1 MVPSFLGGHTCND
14 PGTMVQCN
22 HGQTWVA
29 VDIHAAGWCAGFI
42 VPRSIKR
49 PAGKFTDAAKSAVLL
64 DSLQLGCLQK
74 LCVCLRIMLLLDI
87 PFWQGPCHAETYSK
101 RLCIQLLQQLNVSLK
116 QSTVL
121 MTEGPRRLCLDHFN
135 VQQLF
140 FVYSYGLGG
149 RDKLG
154 AAKKCQL
161 IKKLQSLLDG
171 YAERVATCTIHS
183 ICFMIVA
190 VLPCIDAD

>member
-1 MVPSFLGGHTCND
+1 MSPSFLGGHTCND
-14 PGTMVQCN
+14 LWNQGPVQPGPDLGCWRYSCCLM
-22 HGQTWVA
+22 A
-29 VDIHAAGWCAGFI
+29 CAGAP
-42 VPRSIKR
+42 VPSSIKT
-49 PAGKFTDAAKSAVLL
+49 PAGKLTDAAKSAVLL

-87 PFWQGPCHAETYSK
+87 PFWDGPYHAETYSK

-140 FVYSYGLGG
+140 FVYRYGLGG

-154 AAKKCQL
+154 KAKKCQL
-161 IKKLQSLLDG
+161 IPKLQGLLDG
-171 YAERVATCTIHS
+171 YAERTARGIPYTA
-183 ICFMIVA
+183 VA
-190 VLPCIDAD
+190 VY